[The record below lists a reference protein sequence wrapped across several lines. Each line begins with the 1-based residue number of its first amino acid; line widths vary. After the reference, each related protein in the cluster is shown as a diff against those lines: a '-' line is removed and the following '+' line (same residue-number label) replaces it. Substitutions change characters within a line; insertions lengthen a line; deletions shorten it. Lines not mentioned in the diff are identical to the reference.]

1 MNKPLILHTARYT
14 GLPWEILK
22 SVVPEGFEV
31 KTLVELNYDC
41 LVREAV
47 NADYLLVSGRL
58 PIDASVLTAAM
69 HLKMIQRTGVGTE
82 MLDVEAIKQH
92 GIPVYVNAGVN
103 AQSVA
108 EHTLT
113 LILVCLKRLPQI
125 NQQTHQGVWKK
136 QQVGVTTHE
145 LKGKTVGLV
154 GVGNIGR
161 LVAQMLQPFGAKVVY
176 TDVFRQTEEV
186 ESRLGLTYY
195 DSFEAML
202 HVADIL
208 SFHCPLTKENTEM
221 LNSKTLSMMK
231 DGAIVINTA
240 RGKLI
245 NPDDL
250 YDALQSG
257 HLSGAA
263 LDTHYEEPIKE
274 GYKLAELDNVILTPH
289 IGGLSY
295 EAFHQMMADAV
306 ENIVAF
312 EEGRLVEI
320 ESKRLF

>member
-14 GLPWEILK
+14 GIPWEILK
-22 SVVPEGFEV
+22 NVVPEGFYV
-31 KTLVELNYDC
+31 KTLDELNYDC
-41 LVREAV
+41 LVHESV

-58 PIDASVLTAAM
+58 PIDAGVLTAATR
-69 HLKMIQRTGVGTE
+69 LKMIQRTGVGTE
-82 MLDVEAIKQH
+82 MLDAEAIKQH

-113 LILVCLKRLPQI
+113 LILACLKRLPQI

-145 LKGKTVGLV
+145 LKGKTVALV
-154 GVGNIGR
+154 GMGNIGR

-195 DSFEAML
+195 DDFEAIL
-202 HVADIL
+202 PIADIL

-245 NPDDL
+245 NPDAL
-250 YDALQSG
+250 YNVLQSG
-257 HLSGAA
+257 QLAGAA
-263 LDTHYEEPIKE
+263 LDTHYEEPVKD
-274 GYKLAELDNVILTPH
+274 GYKLAALENVILTPH

-312 EEGRLVEI
+312 EEGRLAEI

>member
-1 MNKPLILHTARYT
+1 MNKPLILHTAHYT
-14 GLPWEILK
+14 GIPWEMLK
-22 SVVPEGFEV
+22 SVAPDGFTV
-31 KTLVELNYDC
+31 RTLDELNYDC

-47 NADYLLVSGRL
+47 DADYLLVSGRL
-58 PIDASVLTAAM
+58 PIDEKVLSAAK

-82 MLDVEAIKQH
+82 MLDVDAIKAH

-113 LILVCLKRLPQI
+113 LMLACLKRLPQI
-125 NQQTHQGVWKK
+125 NQQTHHGVWKK
-136 QQVGVTTHE
+136 QQVGVTTRE
-145 LKGKTVGLV
+145 LKGKTVALV
-154 GVGNIGR
+154 GMGNIGR
-161 LVAQMLQPFGAKVVY
+161 LVAGILQPFGAKVIY
-176 TDVFRQTEEV
+176 TDVVRQPAETEQ
-186 ESRLGLTYY
+186 RLGLTYY
-195 DSFEAML
+195 DSFESLMPL
-202 HVADIL
+202 ADVL
-208 SFHCPLTKENTEM
+208 SFHCPLVKENTEI
-221 LNSKTLSMMK
+221 LNQRTLAMMK
-231 DGAIVINTA
+231 KGAIVVNTA

-245 NPDDL
+245 NPNDL
-250 YDALQSG
+250 YEALKSG
-257 HLSGAA
+257 HLSAAA

-274 GYKLAELDNVILTPH
+274 GYKLAELENVILTPH

-312 EEGRLVEI
+312 EEGRLSEI

>member
-1 MNKPLILHTARYT
+1 MVKILHTARYI
-14 GLPWEILK
+14 GLPLQILQTA
-22 SVVPEGFEV
+22 VPHGFSV
-31 KTLVELNYDC
+31 KTLD
-41 LVREAV
+41 EASYEQLLKESHD
-47 NADYLLVSGRL
+47 ADFFLVSGRL
-58 PIDASVLTAAM
+58 PIDEGVLSAAK

-113 LILVCLKRLPQI
+113 LILACLKRLPQI

-136 QQVGVTTHE
+136 QQVGVTTRE
-145 LKGKTVGLV
+145 LKDKTVALV
-154 GVGNIGR
+154 GMGNIGR

-202 HVADIL
+202 PVVDIL

-231 DGAIVINTA
+231 CGAMVVNTA

-250 YDALQSG
+250 YDALQSR
-257 HLSGAA
+257 HLSSAA
-263 LDTHYEEPIKE
+263 LDTHYEEPVKD
-274 GYKLAELDNVILTPH
+274 GYKLAELENVILTPH

-312 EEGRLVEI
+312 EEGRLAEI

>member
-1 MNKPLILHTARYT
+1 MPKILHTARYT

-22 SVVPEGFEV
+22 SVVPEGV
-31 KTLVELNYDC
+31 SIKTLDELNYDC
-41 LVREAV
+41 LVREASD
-47 NADYLLVSGRL
+47 ADYLLVSGRL
-58 PIDASVLTAAM
+58 PIDEGVLSAAK

-82 MLDVEAIKQH
+82 MLDVEAIKAH

-125 NQQTHQGVWKK
+125 NQQTHNGIWKK
-136 QQVGVTTHE
+136 QQVGVTTRE
-145 LKGKTVGLV
+145 LKGKTVALV
-154 GVGNIGR
+154 GMGNIGR
-161 LVAQMLQPFGAKVVY
+161 LVAGMLQSFGAKVIY
-176 TDVFRQTEEV
+176 TDVVRQPAETEQ
-186 ESRLGLTYY
+186 RLGLSYY

-202 HVADIL
+202 SEADVL
-208 SFHCPLTKENTEM
+208 SFHCPLTPKNTEI
-221 LNSKTLSMMK
+221 LNGRTLTMMK
-231 DGAIVINTA
+231 ESAIVINTA

-250 YDALQSG
+250 YEALKSG
-257 HLSGAA
+257 HLSAAA
-263 LDTHYEEPIKE
+263 LDTHYEEPLKE
-274 GYKLAELDNVILTPH
+274 NYKLAELDNVILTPH

-312 EEGRLVEI
+312 EEGRKAEI
-320 ESKRLF
+320 ESKMIL

>member
-1 MNKPLILHTARYT
+1 MNNPLILHTARYT
-14 GLPWEILK
+14 GIPWEILK
-22 SVVPEGFEV
+22 SVVPDEFAV
-31 KTLVELNYDC
+31 KTLNELSYDC
-41 LVREAV
+41 LVQEAED
-47 NADYLLVSGRL
+47 ADYLLVSGRL
-58 PIDASVLTAAM
+58 PIDEGVLIAAT

-113 LILVCLKRLPQI
+113 LILACLKRLPQI
-125 NQQTHQGVWKK
+125 NQQTHQDIWKK
-136 QQVGVTTHE
+136 QRVGVTTRE
-145 LKGKTVGLV
+145 LKGKTVALV
-154 GVGNIGR
+154 GMGNIGR

-176 TDVFRQTEEV
+176 TDVFRQSEEE

-195 DSFEAML
+195 DSFEVML
-202 HVADIL
+202 PVADIL
-208 SFHCPLTKENTEM
+208 SFHCPLTKENIEM

-231 DGAIVINTA
+231 CGAMVINTA

-312 EEGRLVEI
+312 EEGRLADI
-320 ESKRLF
+320 ESKRIL

>member
-14 GLPWEILK
+14 GIPWEILK
-22 SVVPEGFEV
+22 SVVPKGYAV
-31 KTLVELNYDC
+31 KTLDELNYDC

-47 NADYLLVSGRL
+47 DADYLLVSGRL
-58 PIDASVLTAAM
+58 PIDEGVLSAAK

-82 MLDVEAIKQH
+82 MLDVEAIKSH

-113 LILVCLKRLPQI
+113 LILACLKRLPQI
-125 NQQTHQGVWKK
+125 NQQTHHGVWKK
-136 QQVGVTTHE
+136 QQVGVTTRE
-145 LKGKTVGLV
+145 LKGKTVALV
-154 GVGNIGR
+154 GMGNIGR
-161 LVAQMLQPFGAKVVY
+161 LVASMLQPFGAKVIY
-176 TDVFRQTEEV
+176 TDVVRQPDETEQ
-186 ESRLGLTYY
+186 RLGLTYY
-195 DSFEAML
+195 DSFETML
-202 HVADIL
+202 PVADVL
-208 SFHCPLTKENTEM
+208 SFHCPLVKENTEI
-221 LNSKTLSMMK
+221 LNLRTLAMMK
-231 DGAIVINTA
+231 KDAIVVNTA

-245 NPDDL
+245 NPNEL
-250 YDALQSG
+250 YEAMKSG
-257 HLSGAA
+257 HLSAAA

-274 GYKLAELDNVILTPH
+274 GYKLAELENVILTPH

-312 EEGRLVEI
+312 EEGRLTEI

>member
-31 KTLVELNYDC
+31 KTLDELNYDC

-58 PIDASVLTAAM
+58 PIDARVLAAAT

-82 MLDVEAIKQH
+82 MLNVEAIIQH

-113 LILVCLKRLPQI
+113 LILACLKRLPQM

-136 QQVGVTTHE
+136 QQVGVTTRE
-145 LKGKTVGLV
+145 LKGKTVALV
-154 GVGNIGR
+154 GMGNIGR

-186 ESRLGLTYY
+186 ESRLSLTYY

-202 HVADIL
+202 PVADIL

-221 LNSKTLSMMK
+221 LNSKMLSVMK
-231 DGAIVINTA
+231 HGAIVVNTA

-245 NPDDL
+245 NSDDL

-312 EEGRLVEI
+312 EEGRLAEI